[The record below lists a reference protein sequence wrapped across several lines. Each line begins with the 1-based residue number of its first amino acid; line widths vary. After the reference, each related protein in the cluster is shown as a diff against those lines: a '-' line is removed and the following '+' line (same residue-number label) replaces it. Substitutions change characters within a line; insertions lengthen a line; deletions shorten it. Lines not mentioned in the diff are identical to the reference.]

1 MYTTL
6 DGRTVTLD
14 SLAGHVILAVP
25 GGSIGEDASADAAGG
40 HTADEYREAMEAL
53 TDEFAERGFFAVFA
67 ERGGEGAVGKPTLFS
82 PAGERLGTSDDP
94 EEDTFVALLEEHLPV

>member
-25 GGSIGEDASADAAGG
+25 AEADAG
-40 HTADEYREAMEAL
+40 EYREAMEAL